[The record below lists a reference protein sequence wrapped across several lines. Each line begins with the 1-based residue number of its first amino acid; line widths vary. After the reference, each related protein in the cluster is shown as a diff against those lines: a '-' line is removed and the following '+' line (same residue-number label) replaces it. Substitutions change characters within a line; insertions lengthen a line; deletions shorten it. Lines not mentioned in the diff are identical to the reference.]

1 MANTQSAIRAM
12 RENETKRLRNRMIRT
27 RTRTFVKKAR
37 LAIGEA
43 PAEAATEE
51 ALRAA
56 VSALDRAVT
65 KGIMHRNAA
74 ARRKARLMRQLAK
87 ARGE

>member
-1 MANTQSAIRAM
+1 M

-37 LAIGEA
+37 LAVGAA
-43 PAEAATEE
+43 PAEATTE
-51 ALRAA
+51 RAVRDA
-56 VSALDRAVT
+56 ISALDRAVA
-65 KGIMHRNAA
+65 KGIMHRNSA
-74 ARRKARLMRQLAK
+74 ARRKARLMHQLAK